1 MRVKLSIL
9 ARWLFVNAGPMLLLL
24 GFSVVT
30 AASFIISEVV
40 GLYTLGGL
48 LILLGV
54 IALIPT
60 ERG

>member
-24 GFSVVT
+24 GFSAVT